1 MEWDEPGCCDK
12 QNRVSPWEV
21 ETPESLFI
29 FPSLTSG
36 LKRPFH
42 SGFLGKFIFCHCF
55 LLSGLL
61 NINLM
66 AISVLQEQKLNGEI
80 WLKDPLSGF
89 LIMEMGIFHT
99 RYLIY
104 TQNN

>member
-1 MEWDEPGCCDK
+1 
-12 QNRVSPWEV
+12 
-21 ETPESLFI
+21 
-29 FPSLTSG
+29 
-36 LKRPFH
+36 
-42 SGFLGKFIFCHCF
+42 
-55 LLSGLL
+55 
-61 NINLM
+61 M